1 MSVHRL
7 AKYQQD
13 DPFVRVPNVTVNDQR
28 VGLKSLGLLVFMLSK
43 PDGWRFRERALA
55 SQLAVSRQQIRT
67 AMATLIE
74 LGYVERH
81 TVVEDGVPVV
91 ETRVFDIPRTGQQEL
106 DLGAGTPSVPPRS
119 ASTTVANNDRREG
132 GPLSNNGLEVTTDS
146 KQRDLLFEAVVDVCG
161 QKMDRMTKSERG
173 RINAALKQLRD
184 VGATPEQVR
193 GAARRYSKVYPS
205 APITATALAANW
217 TKVAPEIRSTLD
229 DVELVCPYCLNAA
242 DEHDD
247 IFCASIRNRYG
258 D

>member
-13 DPFVRVPNVTVNDQR
+13 DPFVRVPQTAVNDKGL
-28 VGLKSLGLLVFMLSK
+28 GLKALGLLVFMLSK

-55 SQLAVSRQQIRT
+55 TQLAVSRQQIRT
-67 AMATLIE
+67 AIQVLIE

-81 TVVEDGVPVV
+81 TVVEDGVPVI
-91 ETRVFDIPRTGQQEL
+91 ETRVYDIARGAQQGTLL
-106 DLGAGTPSVPPRS
+106 DAGTPSVPPRS
-119 ASTTVANNDRREG
+119 ASTTVANNDRREV
-132 GPLSNNGLEVTTDS
+132 GPLSNDVLEVTNDP
-146 KQRDLLFEAVVDVCG
+146 KQRDLLFESVVDVCG
-161 QKMDRMTKSERG
+161 QDSKRLTKSERG
-173 RINAALKQLRD
+173 RINASLKQLRE

-193 GAARRYSKVYPS
+193 TAARRYLQVYPS

-217 TKVAPEIRSTLD
+217 TKIVPKQKATL
-229 DVELVCPYCLNAA
+229 DVELVCPYCLNPP

-247 IFCASIRNRYG
+247 IFCGQIRSRYG